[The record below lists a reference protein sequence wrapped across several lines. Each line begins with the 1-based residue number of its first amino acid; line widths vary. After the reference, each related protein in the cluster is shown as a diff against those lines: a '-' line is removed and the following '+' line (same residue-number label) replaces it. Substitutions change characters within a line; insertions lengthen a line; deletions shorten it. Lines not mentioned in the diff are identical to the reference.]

1 MGPMQ
6 NQSMTSVSSPSKID
20 LNQIPRPGSSSSPIV
35 YETRVEN
42 KANPPP
48 PTTVDY
54 ITRDTGNSSPRYMR
68 CTINQIPCTV
78 DLLSTSGMQLALIVQ
93 PMALSHPSEE
103 PIQVILIKLFNI
115 LPFLIT

>member
-48 PTTVDY
+48 VCHITLILEITV
-54 ITRDTGNSSPRYMR
+54 
-68 CTINQIPCTV
+68 
-78 DLLSTSGMQLALIVQ
+78 
-93 PMALSHPSEE
+93 
-103 PIQVILIKLFNI
+103 
-115 LPFLIT
+115 